1 MKTVILASDHAGFSL
16 KENIKGFLETQG
28 FRVED
33 VGAHHFDE
41 NDDYPPYMAAAVRR
55 VIADPAA
62 RCAVVFGG
70 SGNGEAMVCNRFA
83 GIRAAVWHGGDLEV
97 VRLSRTH
104 NDANVLSIGARF
116 TDPDSAARAVNVWLS
131 TSFSGDARHRRR
143 IAAIETETA
152 GQSKS
157 IV

>member
-1 MKTVILASDHAGFSL
+1 MKTVVLASDHAGFSL
-16 KENIKGFLETQG
+16 KENIKGFLEKQG

-33 VGAHHFDE
+33 VGAHHLDKD
-41 NDDYPPYMAAAVRR
+41 DDYPSYMAAAARR
-55 VIADPAA
+55 VAA
-62 RCAVVFGG
+62 NPGGVCAIVFGG
-70 SGNGEAMVCNRFA
+70 SGNGEAMVCNRFP
-83 GIRAAVWHGGDLEV
+83 GIRAAVWHGGKLEV
-97 VRLSRTH
+97 VSLSRTH

-116 TDPDSAARAVNVWLS
+116 TDPDSAARAVTVWLS

-152 GQSKS
+152 GQPKS